1 MKDFSKNLAWQLS
14 HPEIELSCNLD
25 YDPASLWFL
34 PALSEQAR
42 QLPFYVQEVGRTIAG
57 KDYYVGRKNLDSF
70 QICSTLSG
78 GIALNYDGQHIEAK
92 KNSVVWLDCRKH
104 HTFRTPVDEQGVD
117 CYFVH
122 FWGEG
127 AKAYYELFKAL
138 APSGCVQMRST
149 DRLNRYLKLLLS
161 LYGTDT
167 RTPITDITASTYLS
181 TICLELLESL
191 HASAAETLPEYIFLV
206 KNYLETH
213 YAEKI
218 TLEDLAQKQFVS
230 QSYLQK
236 QFKHYYGCSPNEYL
250 LSIRLTQA
258 KLLLRNTSKSINDI
272 AYAVGFNTPSYF
284 ISIFGKKEGTTPLAY
299 RKMWSAVL

>member
-34 PALSEQAR
+34 PALNEQAR

-57 KDYYVGRKNLDSF
+57 DQYYVGRKNLDSF
-70 QICSTLSG
+70 QICSTISG
-78 GIALNYDGQHIEAK
+78 GITLNYDGNRIETRKDA
-92 KNSVVWLDCRKH
+92 VIWLDCRKP
-104 HTFRTPVDEQGVD
+104 HTFRTPEDEKHVD

-138 APSGCVQMRST
+138 APNVFVQMRST

-161 LYGTDT
+161 LYGADT
-167 RTPITDITASTYLS
+167 RTPSTDITACTYLS
-181 TICLELLESL
+181 IICLELLENAQSKTEE
-191 HASAAETLPEYIFLV
+191 APPEYLQQA
-206 KNYLETH
+206 KQYLETN
-213 YAEKI
+213 YPEKI
-218 TLEDLAQKQFVS
+218 TLDILAQQQFVS
-230 QSYLQK
+230 QAYLQK
-236 QFKHYYGCSPNEYL
+236 QFKYYYGCSPNEYL
-250 LSIRLTQA
+250 LSVRLTQA

-272 AYAVGFNTPSYF
+272 AYEVGFNTPSYF
-284 ISIFGKKEGTTPLAY
+284 ISIFSKKEGTTPLAY
-299 RKMWSAVL
+299 RKMWSTVL